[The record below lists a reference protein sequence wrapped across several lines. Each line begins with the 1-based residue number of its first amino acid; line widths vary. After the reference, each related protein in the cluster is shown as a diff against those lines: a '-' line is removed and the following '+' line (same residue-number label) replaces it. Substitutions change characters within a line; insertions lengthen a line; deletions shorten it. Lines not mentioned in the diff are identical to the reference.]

1 MPEVNLKYLDKSD
14 FGGMRNQRGKRK
26 PNQLFVYHAAIQC
39 FDFPKGPHFNK
50 LPVQLILEIFKYLSA
65 YELLRKVSLV
75 CKYWYNL
82 CRDRAL
88 WTSITWNGR
97 QRTLGYLLQLTK
109 YQVLEL
115 VLTDNLF
122 TFSDKDLAHLLK
134 KCTCLKCLKLP
145 ANTRREL
152 FQREL
157 PRTNILGGKA
167 SAKYSLCAAEELHRH
182 RLSIDSDT
190 EELHRHRLSIDSDTE
205 ELHRHRLSIDS
216 DTEELHRHRLSID
229 SDTEELHRH
238 RLSIDSDTEELHRHR
253 LSIDSDTEELHRH
266 RLSIDSDTEDLHRH
280 CLSIVS
286 DSEELHRHR
295 LSIDSDT
302 EDFHRH
308 CLSIVSDYVF
318 PARMYSIF
326 SHKWNLSDCLRDL
339 FDDEFILARRYF
351 KEIEMALASVEHKR
365 FLTPEEVISQH
376 KKGNIFLQH
385 LDDDFAIELESLE
398 CVLQRDRVSR
408 SASIYESATR
418 SPRQSS
424 IRNIPFQDFRM
435 DRRQHQPCKIKHRPP
450 KGRGNQHKEVRKFRR
465 LQKRFK
471 LYSLK

>member
-216 DTEELHRHRLSID
+216 DN
-229 SDTEELHRH
+229 
-238 RLSIDSDTEELHRHR
+238 
-253 LSIDSDTEELHRH
+253 
-266 RLSIDSDTEDLHRH
+266 
-280 CLSIVS
+280 
-286 DSEELHRHR
+286 
-295 LSIDSDT
+295 
-302 EDFHRH
+302 
-308 CLSIVSDYVF
+308 VF

-326 SHKWNLSDCLRDL
+326 SHKWNHCLRDL